1 MFMKKLVIEFLN
13 NIDSKLWI
21 LATIIIVAVGLYFT
35 LKLSF
40 LQFDFKTMFKE
51 IRKKEN
57 IKEGLS
63 PFKTLMLSLAGRIGV
78 GSISGVALAIYIG
91 GPGTL
96 FWIWCISF
104 LSSTLAY
111 AETYLGVKYKEK
123 DENNIYK
130 GGPAYYIKNALKMP
144 KLGSLYAI
152 IIIVCYGI
160 GFMSVQSNTI
170 TKAVASVFSI
180 NNTFIGIILSLL
192 SLMII
197 FGGIEKIAN
206 TTSKIVPIMSI
217 IYILVSLFIII
228 NNISLLPSI
237 ISSIVR
243 SAFNIKS
250 FSTGFLSTLLIGV
263 QRGIFSN
270 EAGMGTGSI
279 AAASGVS
286 NNPKSGAYV
295 QMIGVYVTS
304 FLICTATSIIVLT
317 SNYSILNIVDPNGIE
332 IATHAFIYH
341 LSDIGNVILVICIFL
356 FAFSTILSGY
366 YYGESSLKYFF
377 KKVNKK
383 YINILKIITVC
394 VIFIGSISSATILWK
409 ITDIFVA
416 ILSLINIYAIV
427 KLRKEIKK

>member
-1 MFMKKLVIEFLN
+1 MKEEVIEFLN
-13 NIDSKLWI
+13 KVDSKLWI
-21 LATIIIVAVGLYFT
+21 FATVIIIIVGLYFT
-35 LKLSF
+35 LKLSG
-40 LQFDFKTMFKE
+40 LQFNFKTMFKE
-51 IRKKEN
+51 IRKKEDT
-57 IKEGLS
+57 KGGLS

-91 GPGTL
+91 GPGTI
-96 FWIWCISF
+96 FWIWAISL

-152 IIIVCYGI
+152 IIIICYGI

-170 TKAVASVFSI
+170 TKAVGSVF
-180 NNTFIGIILSLL
+180 NTSNIFIGIILSLM
-192 SLMII
+192 SLIII
-197 FGGIEKIAN
+197 FGGLEKIAN
-206 TTSKIVPIMSI
+206 TTSKIVPVMSI
-217 IYILVSLFIII
+217 VYILVSLFIII
-228 NNISLLPSI
+228 ININSVPSI
-237 ISSIVR
+237 ITSIIR

-279 AAASGVS
+279 AASSGAS
-286 NNPKSGAYV
+286 NNPRSQGYI
-295 QMIGVYVTS
+295 QMLGVYITS

-317 SNYSILNIVDPNGIE
+317 SNYNILNIVDPNGIE
-332 IATHAFIYH
+332 IATYSFTHH
-341 LSDIGNVILVICIFL
+341 LSDMGNIVLVVCIFL

-383 YINILKIITVC
+383 YINVLKIITVC

-427 KLRKEIKK
+427 RLRKEIKK